1 MAQKPKLK
9 KRILSSAPVHFL
21 GSLMFSLLMRGM
33 FLTARVKRDFPE
45 SMQAYFRGEVPA
57 IFCFWHG
64 RMIMHPFV
72 RPPKRTMSVLIS
84 HHNDGALI
92 TATMRWLGI
101 DSVRINSRRSNT
113 RTLRE
118 LIAVTA
124 RKGNIAITPDGP
136 RGPFQQAAGGAAYVA
151 SKTGYPIVPVT
162 FSARRHWRLRSW
174 DQFMIPKFFTQIQ
187 FIASAPIHV
196 AADMADVDLDQITA
210 QLEAELIRIT
220 LAADITCG
228 VAR

>member
-1 MAQKPKLK
+1 MAKKSSLK

-21 GSLMFSLLMRGM
+21 GSLIFSLLMRGM
-33 FLTARVKRDFPE
+33 FLTGRVTRDFPE
-45 SMQAYFRGEVPA
+45 SMQPYARGELPA

-64 RMIMHPFV
+64 RMLMHPFV
-72 RPPKRTMSVLIS
+72 RPGNRSMSVLIS

-101 DSVRINSRRSNT
+101 GSVRIHSRRNNAKT
-113 RTLRE
+113 VRE
-118 LIAVTA
+118 LLAVTE
-124 RKGNIAITPDGP
+124 RGGNIGITPDGP

-151 SKTGYPIVPVT
+151 SKTGYPMIPVT

-174 DQFMIPKFFTQIQ
+174 DQFLIPKFFTQIH
-187 FIASAPIHV
+187 FVAGDPIHV
-196 AADMADVDLDQITA
+196 IRDTEDDVRDALTT
-210 QLEAELIRIT
+210 QLATELTRIT

-228 VAR
+228 VAQ

>member
-1 MAQKPKLK
+1 MAKKPKLK

-21 GSLMFSLLMRGM
+21 GSLIFSLLMRAM

-45 SMQAYFRGEVPA
+45 SMQAYFRGEIPA

-72 RPPKRTMSVLIS
+72 KPPHRKMFVLIS

-113 RTLRE
+113 ATLRQ
-118 LIAVTA
+118 LVKVTEHSD
-124 RKGNIAITPDGP
+124 NIAITPDGP

-174 DQFMIPKFFTQIQ
+174 DQFLIPKFFTQIH

-196 AADMADVDLDQITA
+196 ANDTTDADLDQITA
-210 QLEAELIRIT
+210 QLETELIRIT
-220 LAADITCG
+220 LVADITCG
-228 VAR
+228 IAR